1 MKCGSLPARWTFI
14 MFVSTQ
20 LTAIISLDILPL
32 VVSANWR
39 VKQITSS
46 PEKYDSRVCAC
57 ERLRW
62 VLLFFSVY
70 GQRNKRKAKSNWQ
83 KKSWLNKWTKRK
95 MVAID
100 AYVPFLHIH
109 SNTQTVEITAWSNR
123 NLRNFLIF
131 CISLGVLLGAYFSS
145 DVQNSVLISLN
156 RKSFQTLGQFVWH
169 TRRETTW
176 SACTMRITEQPNIRN
191 RLIGALTEITLTMDL
206 RISQLIFCS
215 PRCACAWLSLSFSF
229 YFPFLS
235 SFLFFIAVCVYAFCA
250 CLLFK

>member
-62 VLLFFSVY
+62 VLLFFFGVWPKKQEKSEK
-70 GQRNKRKAKSNWQ
+70 QLAK
-83 KKSWLNKWTKRK
+83 KELTKWTKRK

-206 RISQLIFCS
+206 RISQLSFCS

-235 SFLFFIAVCVYAFCA
+235 SFLFFYRRVCLCF
-250 CLLFK
+250 LRLFVV

>member
-1 MKCGSLPARWTFI
+1 MWLSSSSLNIHYVRFYTINSDNFTRHFASCSFSQLKSETNHLKPREIWLARMRMWKIT
-14 MFVSTQ
+14 VST
-20 LTAIISLDILPL
+20 A
-32 VVSANWR
+32 
-39 VKQITSS
+39 
-46 PEKYDSRVCAC
+46 
-57 ERLRW
+57 
-62 VLLFFSVY
+62 LFFGVWPKKQEKSEK
-70 GQRNKRKAKSNWQ
+70 QLAK
-83 KKSWLNKWTKRK
+83 KELTKWTKRK

-206 RISQLIFCS
+206 RISQLSFCS
-215 PRCACAWLSLSFSF
+215 PRCACAWLSLSFSFYF